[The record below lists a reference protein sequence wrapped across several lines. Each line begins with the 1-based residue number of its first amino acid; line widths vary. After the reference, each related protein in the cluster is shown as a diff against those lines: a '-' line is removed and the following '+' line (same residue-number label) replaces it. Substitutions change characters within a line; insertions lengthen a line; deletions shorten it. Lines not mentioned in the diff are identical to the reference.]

1 MVRITQ
7 VPESPSSLSISVDLN
22 FPLNGVPHLMTET
35 LAGLALMKEAS
46 KCSETLQEYRSGYE
60 NPVGEVSDSDLKQIS
75 LDLSFTELQDV
86 PYGSKTSQSADKC
99 RMMITLQKIPQT
111 DGPAPS
117 EALDGDGL
125 RLEWCGGVFH
135 PRDQAAEQ
143 GEWIFHH

>member
-1 MVRITQ
+1 VVVRITQ
-7 VPESPSSLSISVDLN
+7 VPESPRSLSISVDLN
-22 FPLNGVPHLMTET
+22 FPLNGVPHWMTET
-35 LAGLALMKEAS
+35 LAGSALMKEAS

-111 DGPAPS
+111 DGPSPANKTQLS
-117 EALDGDGL
+117 E
-125 RLEWCGGVFH
+125 W
-135 PRDQAAEQ
+135 P
-143 GEWIFHH
+143 

>member
-7 VPESPSSLSISVDLN
+7 VLESPSSLSISVDLN
-22 FPLNGVPHLMTET
+22 FPLNGVPHWMTET
-35 LAGLALMKEAS
+35 LAGSVLMKEAS
-46 KCSETLQEYRSGYE
+46 KCSKNLQEYRSGYE

-111 DGPAPS
+111 DGPAPANKTQLS
-117 EALDGDGL
+117 E
-125 RLEWCGGVFH
+125 W
-135 PRDQAAEQ
+135 P
-143 GEWIFHH
+143 

>member
-7 VPESPSSLSISVDLN
+7 VPESPRSLSISVDLN
-22 FPLNGVPHLMTET
+22 FPLNGVPHWMTET
-35 LAGLALMKEAS
+35 LADSTLMKEVS

-111 DGPAPS
+111 DGPSPVNKTQLS
-117 EALDGDGL
+117 E
-125 RLEWCGGVFH
+125 W
-135 PRDQAAEQ
+135 P
-143 GEWIFHH
+143 